1 MASFYTTLSCI
12 SVNLPGWWAP
22 HHSLYEQL
30 GLLPEPRR
38 RGSYRVY
45 RAEDLEWVGFIR
57 EAQRLC
63 CKLGERVP
71 LLIKKPRIAGLFVI
85 DSN

>member
-1 MASFYTTLSCI
+1 MYIGEFARLAGTTPKA
-12 SVNLPGWWAP
+12 VR
-22 HHSLYEQL
+22 LYEQL

-38 RGSYRVY
+38 RGSYRAY
-45 RAEDLEWVGFIR
+45 LAEGLEWVGFIR

>member
-1 MASFYTTLSCI
+1 MYIGEFARLAGTTPKA
-12 SVNLPGWWAP
+12 VR
-22 HHSLYEQL
+22 LYEQL

-38 RGSYRVY
+38 RGSYRAY
-45 RAEDLEWVGFIR
+45 LAEGLEWVGFIR

-63 CKLGERVP
+63 CKLGERVL
-71 LLIKKPRIAGLFVI
+71 LLIKKPRIAGLFAI